1 MFKSL
6 IVALLCL
13 ACGLAQA
20 DGVHEY
26 TLKNGLK
33 LLVKEDHRAPVV
45 VSQIWYKIGSSYEHN
60 GITGVSHA
68 LEHMMFQGT
77 PKHPDG
83 EFSRIISENG
93 GNENA
98 FTSSDYTAY
107 FQTLEKSRLPISF
120 ELEADRMRNLSLK
133 EEDFK
138 KEIEVVKEERRW
150 RTEDDPESMTYEI
163 AMATAF
169 QTSPYRNPTI
179 GWMADLKSMSV
190 DKVKEWY
197 RRWYA
202 PNNATLVVAGDVKP
216 DQVYALAKKYFGG
229 LKPEKIIQSADRP
242 EVPQEGIK
250 RVTVERPAEVPYLLM
265 IYKTPALKEALAA
278 QSVEDWEPYALE
290 VLSGILSGGGSAR
303 FDANLIRGKEI
314 AAKVD
319 SGYQMTSRLEGVFLI
334 DGTPANGKTVADL
347 EAAVRGEIAAL
358 QNDLVS
364 PEELERVKAQEISD
378 DVYQRDSVFYQAMI
392 LGTLESV
399 GLPWKFVDEYVDHI
413 KAVTAEQVRAVAQKY
428 FKDETLT
435 VAALKPLPMGKG
447 QRRRGPPPGG
457 PHNDVAR

>member
-1 MFKSL
+1 MLKSL
-6 IVALLCL
+6 IAVFLCL
-13 ACGLAQA
+13 CFATAQA

-60 GITGVSHA
+60 GISGVSHA

-93 GNENA
+93 GDENA

-107 FQTLEKSRLPISF
+107 FQTLEKNRLPISF
-120 ELEADRMRNLSLK
+120 ELEADRMRNLTLADK
-133 EEDFK
+133 DFK

-150 RTEDDPESMTYEI
+150 RTEDDPESMTYEV
-163 AMATAF
+163 AMATAY

-179 GWMADLKSMSV
+179 GWMADLKSMTV
-190 DKVKEWY
+190 DKVKQWY
-197 RRWYA
+197 KRWYA
-202 PNNATLVVAGDVKP
+202 PNNATLVVAGDVQP
-216 DQVYALAKKYFGG
+216 DEVLALAKKYFGR
-229 LKPEKIIQSADRP
+229 LKPETIVDPADRP

-250 RVTVERPAEVPYLLM
+250 RVTVERPAEVSYLLM
-265 IYKTPALKEALAA
+265 LYKTPGLKEALATE
-278 QSVEDWEPYALE
+278 SIEDWEPYALE

-314 AAKVD
+314 AASVD
-319 SGYQMTSRLEGVFLI
+319 SSYRMTSRLESLFVI
-334 DGTPANGKTVADL
+334 EGTPAKGKSVAEL
-347 EAAVRGEIAAL
+347 EAAVRGEISAL
-358 QNDLVS
+358 QNDLIS
-364 PEELERVKAQEISD
+364 PEELERVKAQEVSD

-399 GLPWKFVDEYVDHI
+399 GIPWKFVDEYVDHI
-413 KAVTAEQVRAVAQKY
+413 KAVTAEQVRAVARKY

-435 VAALKPLPMGKG
+435 VATLKPLPMGKG
-447 QRRRGPPPGG
+447 RRRGPPPGG
-457 PHNDVAR
+457 PHNDVTR